1 MAKFKNDWDQI
12 VCSFFFAKWI
22 PPNTPM
28 TTPRM
33 AATNKTGFRIMRID
47 AALPLF
53 IIVGEESTIVGSGQR
68 TATSSGRKA
77 LYVLGMIVLAIPVI
91 DGKKRSINF
100 LLIVMCV
107 CVCVQMMRTWWLCLI
122 SRSNSN
128 SLVNQVKPK
137 VLSYPRERKCVLHG
151 GRLLVLQ
158 LCQELSSSSVW
169 WIVFILFVF
178 LSFVKTQSALA
189 LSLLTAHQKL
199 SEQNIH
205 SEPPR

>member
-1 MAKFKNDWDQI
+1 
-12 VCSFFFAKWI
+12 
-22 PPNTPM
+22 M

-47 AALPLF
+47 AALPLL

-107 CVCVQMMRTWWLCLI
+107 CVC
-122 SRSNSN
+122 SDDEN
-128 SLVNQVKPK
+128 LVTVSDLPK
-137 VLSYPRERKCVLHG
+137 
-151 GRLLVLQ
+151 
-158 LCQELSSSSVW
+158 
-169 WIVFILFVF
+169 
-178 LSFVKTQSALA
+178 
-189 LSLLTAHQKL
+189 
-199 SEQNIH
+199 
-205 SEPPR
+205 